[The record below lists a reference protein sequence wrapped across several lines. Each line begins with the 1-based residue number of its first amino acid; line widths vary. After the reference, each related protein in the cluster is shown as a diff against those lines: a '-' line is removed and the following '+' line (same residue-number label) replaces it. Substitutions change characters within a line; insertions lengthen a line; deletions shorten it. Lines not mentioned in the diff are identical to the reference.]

1 MNDII
6 VFDGYCNFFFMF
18 VDFILKR
25 DKRKRFLFTASQSE
39 KGKDLLQHRKIE
51 DAETVLLIT
60 GEQVYYRS
68 TAAIRILSG
77 LGKGWRLA
85 MILLVIPKFVRDSVY
100 TFIAA
105 RRRRWWG
112 TRNECRLPSADE
124 QDRFL

>member
-1 MNDII
+1 M
-6 VFDGYCNFFFMF
+6 
-18 VDFILKR
+18 
-25 DKRKRFLFTASQSE
+25 
-39 KGKDLLQHRKIE
+39 LQQRKID

-60 GEQVYYRS
+60 GEHFYNRS

-85 MILLVIPKFVRDSVY
+85 MILLVIPKFVRDPVY

-112 TRNECRLPSADE
+112 TRKECRLPSPDE